1 MPRYLIV
8 HEGVVR
14 DILDKPS
21 ALIASDIDGVFDLVL
36 PDPSGTYR
44 IGDLFDVQDFAV
56 RSAPGPVMRGSKY
69 IDLKR
74 YST

>member
-14 DILDKPS
+14 DIVNKPS

-36 PDPSGTYR
+36 PDPTRTYR
-44 IGDLFDVQDFAV
+44 IGDLFDLQDFVLRNAPAAAV
-56 RSAPGPVMRGSKY
+56 RGSRF
-69 IDLKR
+69 IENKR